1 MIGRGIATPRNV
13 EDSGMR
19 RFSGIVWLDAA
30 QERFSLVAASWDEAV
45 AFLKEQYGSA
55 REFLLTDEEAA
66 QRQR

>member
-1 MIGRGIATPRNV
+1 MIGRGIAALRNV

-45 AFLKEQYGSA
+45 AFLKEQY
-55 REFLLTDEEAA
+55 
-66 QRQR
+66 